1 MLATNFI
8 YRLYQHLLDLALNLT
23 LFVTV
28 GLAALF
34 DIKERRIPNW
44 IVLFGL
50 VAGLVLGAIQGGAH
64 LMSSGAGVL
73 TGIFVLMVPFAFGWM
88 GAGDVKFFA
97 AVGALLGYTTLPRV
111 FFYSCIIAGVIALM
125 AMALGQARQMSFKHF
140 WIDCKFMFLSLHG
153 GLPNS
158 TLRDSG
164 AYSVPWG
171 VAIGAGTIMAYYVDP
186 SGRWAGF

>member
-64 LMSSGAGVL
+64 LMSSGAGFL
-73 TGIFVLMVPFAFGWM
+73 TGIFALTVPFAVGWM

-111 FFYSCIIAGVIALM
+111 FFYSCIIAGVVALM
-125 AMALGQARQMSFKHF
+125 AMALGQTRQMSFKHF

-171 VAIGAGTIMAYYVDP
+171 VAIGAGTIMAYYFDP